1 MLSTSDYG
9 LLPLRE
15 THDLK
20 LVCRQCCV
28 KKREITYA
36 LRLVDHE
43 CAYDILLCKVKGGSI
58 WRPVSKRPSQFNPSQ
73 YKVCMYFKEG
83 SGCMQHRDN
92 CTFARSDEE
101 AAVWTFEKNQGL
113 DDALLCNLVA
123 MSEQG
128 PNQSDNGKALDHFR
142 RLVDLKV
149 VCELCSAKER
159 DISYTIKSVLHKCGR
174 SILLAKAKASKQWRP
189 VSKRPFHKNILYKV
203 CIHFVEGSGCTEHGH
218 ECTYARS
225 CEEATVW
232 NFLGDRNI
240 NENKLMRL
248 LTESEP
254 PQQAA
259 EYIIQQ
265 FPGKFTELCKE
276 CFNKRPQKLSG
287 KRWND
292 TCTSDA
298 AHKWK
303 PVLVYHTY
311 NKKEEVFSQ
320 IRPLPPNCK
329 FECCSHVRKRKPCWH
344 EPGHCH
350 SAQSEVEL
358 VLWEAENS
366 GFEVQSFLLQ
376 LSEQEQAKARN
387 VPLYCKVCHLTLST
401 PESFYHHCTT
411 PKHAQLLSEDT
422 TTEWRGRPPPHT
434 CQAEL
439 WLCNGPENCKYGI
452 NCPKAHSEEELQ
464 EWMMRA
470 AKRNSMGQI
479 SETFGHSYIE
489 RVLEEYR
496 NSSNEEYIMSEQV
509 DDVCISCD
517 QELTVK
523 CDKGDTAL
531 TWNFHVETPRPLIH
545 VALLKQEPGASF
557 FFSEDNGVPC
567 IYSSGKCF
575 LTEDNTYSISVYFK
589 SSNPGLYKQWIVLD
603 FDMRPVLLRKIKV
616 IAGQQSVKQSEEPTI
631 NQGATILIAERWH
644 RGNKVI
650 IPCSTRFEEQ
660 EELLTEYEPAQV
672 SSVYMFSSSRTP
684 LNGQNYKERMH
695 HFLYDEEQAE
705 DQIVSR
711 LNLQGE
717 ILTKHILYSTQ
728 SGMMVAP
735 PQQLFGAVSMPC
747 NLTMDT
753 PEGTILK
760 QSVHFALIS
769 TLTTGHQNSKVYE
782 ASIMKQWSS
791 KNKLHLLLSKQ
802 CCVDLRLKGDE
813 SYQMEVQFQLERL
826 KFCNMHKAVDL
837 LQDTKN
843 VIPDLQ
849 NCRIPDS
856 NTTCEKLN
864 TRQQSAIA
872 FITGKTNDDDLVAPF
887 LIYGPFGTGKT
898 LTLATAAREL
908 CNNPL
913 NKVLICTHTNSSADL
928 YVREHLHPF
937 LEKNNNL
944 KIMRIKASKQGK
956 AKAATDE
963 ITSKYCHFIEDDQKL
978 PPQIKQ
984 ELDCHNIVITTTTV
998 ARYFQDLKL
1007 PDGYFTHLLI
1017 DEASQMLECEALM
1030 AINLAGPNTRV
1041 VLAGDHMQIR
1051 PKLFSNQH
1059 SFDCSLL
1066 TRLFHLYQGQNCDA
1080 AQNSRIIFNEN
1091 YRSTKEIVEF
1101 VSTNFYS
1108 VKNDIIK
1115 DIGNV
1120 PPPPNG
1126 HALQFH
1132 HVRGECILDDVSL
1145 TWYNMQEVTVVVE
1158 TVTEILDSWPL
1169 SWGPKDSG
1177 SICVLSEG
1185 LQVRL
1190 IRKMLLERHLSQ
1202 VCVENLANVQGK
1214 EFRAVII
1221 TAVQTRDSLKTA
1233 NLQGL
1238 ELFNNACVLNT
1249 AMTRAQS
1256 LVVIV
1261 GDAVAL
1267 SCSGK
1272 CSRIWK
1278 NYFDHCLLC
1287 SSVKPQNFSKEV
1299 FNRDVKETTR
1309 FQKAELDEESNNLSD
1324 EILQELKKEYE
1335 QEYEE
1340 MQEDYNSDRTCSEFE
1355 DTNDVILAAH
1365 ISQHADEDKNVLE
1378 LCEKLPETYMPGQFV
1393 MTTYRTGYVI
1403 PRNSQNKQISIEGK
1417 KNLGKAFTGDE
1428 VVVCVEP
1435 PARVISITTKSESA
1449 RVLLCQLEEEDH
1461 TRAKS
1466 ASDNKH
1472 IRKMMVPITGTETKI
1487 CILINKKTQNF
1498 IPIWKQNEEQW
1509 EFVGHKRF
1517 DVNLKYN
1524 SLFLVQVIGWKDTC
1538 LFPLG
1543 KVIDIIPISGS
1554 LSNELGILKKE
1565 LKITTKAC
1573 KPKKVSSLVDK
1584 NKTHRQDMRD
1594 VITFT
1599 VDPVGAKDLDDAIS
1613 VQSMGDRYKLG
1624 VHIADVASFVIPGS
1638 NLDANA
1644 RQRGS
1649 TYYNHVE
1656 NHIHMFAQTLS
1667 TGIFSLLPGEDRGVV
1682 SLIFTAENKTNK
1694 IIGKPT
1700 FQFSLIK
1707 SDKQLSYEEA
1717 DVIITQ
1723 KKNDNVRFDTV
1734 EDCVTAA
1741 YSFAKGQRKTRLKD
1755 WKYSQPDKER
1765 LPGRRKAHLM
1775 IEELSVLFNRLV
1787 SETLTASEKTKS
1799 CTPLCC
1805 QEKPNHAKM
1814 KELVDKFGKVI
1825 PLSFHLRHKVKH
1837 NGQRP
1842 GFESFFLL
1850 RSVWEDICSAVET
1863 KDTDKMIDLI
1873 AADDI
1878 HPQLQPAINQFKGCN
1893 SKGNI
1898 VCSNSLAADVGHYS
1912 LNLMSYTKASSPIR
1926 RYMDIIVQRL
1936 IHSVISDEN
1945 VPYTQKEIM
1954 TMCREFE
1961 ENHKKAKRY
1970 QQKSE
1975 QIFYAVSMIKHSVS
1989 KLAFVVQADSEG
2001 NSFAVAFPLN
2011 NNIFAGSLLIMY
2023 RDLQVEDQPVY
2034 DEENDNVTLKWKK
2047 FIITANKTKPSIQT
2061 RGPCVEL
2068 PLSLWKATIE
2078 AVEKENWPIA
2088 ISLIEQAN
2096 TKQLK
2101 NDCKVSQTKTD
2112 NGTQEMPEAGNLVNI
2127 DLSLEPGNALQ
2138 VQITSE
2144 VKRGYHMPILQ
2155 LVQIKPN
2162 FEICVDHVR
2171 NCVKCFSRCADYP
2184 SKLNYRDTEQYVKI
2198 WKPLCDMES
2207 AVRAVG
2213 ENNSIIIENML
2224 IKFTQV
2230 QKGTLRGSISIPKE
2244 WMTEWANEQTFKK
2257 SFLCI
2262 RKRGIKITST
2272 VLHSPMLDPQEF
2284 TWIAHGLIIGLEK
2297 QKHGKSLMNFNI
2309 NHLPMETI
2317 PQCVFQKNTC
2327 FTVEIIPKLPP
2338 DIREESA
2345 VVNIQTACD
2354 LVQAVA
2360 LGMKIQTAVNTTF
2373 QDFKMEQLK
2382 GTAELNESQNRAVN
2396 AALNDS
2402 LTLIQGPPGTGKTVV
2417 GVHIVFHFHQQ
2428 NSKNQREFVDAAG
2441 KSKKEVILYC
2451 GPSNKSVDVVAEQL
2465 LKLGGRIK
2473 PLRVYSQRVEML
2485 EYPYPDNTLQRSQSR
2500 MRQDRSKAEL
2510 KSITLHHRIRQ
2521 EENIHSANIKEFD
2534 KHIQQALEN
2543 KEKIPANEI
2552 KKYKRLLNKARAFEY
2567 EHHDIILCTCT
2578 ESSNPTLI
2586 DTVNARQI
2594 LIDECAMATEPQAL
2608 IPLVCNKPE
2617 KVCCCISSQTFRFI
2631 PH

>member
-1 MLSTSDYG
+1 
-9 LLPLRE
+9 
-15 THDLK
+15 
-20 LVCRQCCV
+20 
-28 KKREITYA
+28 
-36 LRLVDHE
+36 
-43 CAYDILLCKVKGGSI
+43 
-58 WRPVSKRPSQFNPSQ
+58 
-73 YKVCMYFKEG
+73 
-83 SGCMQHRDN
+83 
-92 CTFARSDEE
+92 
-101 AAVWTFEKNQGL
+101 
-113 DDALLCNLVA
+113 
-123 MSEQG
+123 
-128 PNQSDNGKALDHFR
+128 
-142 RLVDLKV
+142 
-149 VCELCSAKER
+149 
-159 DISYTIKSVLHKCGR
+159 
-174 SILLAKAKASKQWRP
+174 
-189 VSKRPFHKNILYKV
+189 
-203 CIHFVEGSGCTEHGH
+203 
-218 ECTYARS
+218 
-225 CEEATVW
+225 
-232 NFLGDRNI
+232 I
-240 NENKLMRL
+240 N
-248 LTESEP
+248 
-254 PQQAA
+254 
-259 EYIIQQ
+259 
-265 FPGKFTELCKE
+265 
-276 CFNKRPQKLSG
+276 
-287 KRWND
+287 
-292 TCTSDA
+292 
-298 AHKWK
+298 
-303 PVLVYHTY
+303 
-311 NKKEEVFSQ
+311 
-320 IRPLPPNCK
+320 
-329 FECCSHVRKRKPCWH
+329 
-344 EPGHCH
+344 
-350 SAQSEVEL
+350 
-358 VLWEAENS
+358 
-366 GFEVQSFLLQ
+366 
-376 LSEQEQAKARN
+376 
-387 VPLYCKVCHLTLST
+387 
-401 PESFYHHCTT
+401 
-411 PKHAQLLSEDT
+411 
-422 TTEWRGRPPPHT
+422 
-434 CQAEL
+434 
-439 WLCNGPENCKYGI
+439 
-452 NCPKAHSEEELQ
+452 
-464 EWMMRA
+464 
-470 AKRNSMGQI
+470 
-479 SETFGHSYIE
+479 
-489 RVLEEYR
+489 
-496 NSSNEEYIMSEQV
+496 
-509 DDVCISCD
+509 
-517 QELTVK
+517 
-523 CDKGDTAL
+523 
-531 TWNFHVETPRPLIH
+531 
-545 VALLKQEPGASF
+545 
-557 FFSEDNGVPC
+557 
-567 IYSSGKCF
+567 
-575 LTEDNTYSISVYFK
+575 
-589 SSNPGLYKQWIVLD
+589 
-603 FDMRPVLLRKIKV
+603 
-616 IAGQQSVKQSEEPTI
+616 
-631 NQGATILIAERWH
+631 
-644 RGNKVI
+644 
-650 IPCSTRFEEQ
+650 
-660 EELLTEYEPAQV
+660 
-672 SSVYMFSSSRTP
+672 
-684 LNGQNYKERMH
+684 
-695 HFLYDEEQAE
+695 
-705 DQIVSR
+705 
-711 LNLQGE
+711 
-717 ILTKHILYSTQ
+717 
-728 SGMMVAP
+728 
-735 PQQLFGAVSMPC
+735 
-747 NLTMDT
+747 
-753 PEGTILK
+753 
-760 QSVHFALIS
+760 
-769 TLTTGHQNSKVYE
+769 
-782 ASIMKQWSS
+782 
-791 KNKLHLLLSKQ
+791 
-802 CCVDLRLKGDE
+802 
-813 SYQMEVQFQLERL
+813 
-826 KFCNMHKAVDL
+826 
-837 LQDTKN
+837 
-843 VIPDLQ
+843 
-849 NCRIPDS
+849 
-856 NTTCEKLN
+856 
-864 TRQQSAIA
+864 
-872 FITGKTNDDDLVAPF
+872 
-887 LIYGPFGTGKT
+887 
-898 LTLATAAREL
+898 
-908 CNNPL
+908 
-913 NKVLICTHTNSSADL
+913 
-928 YVREHLHPF
+928 
-937 LEKNNNL
+937 
-944 KIMRIKASKQGK
+944 IMRIKASKQGK

-1185 LQVRL
+1185 LQVQMYF
-1190 IRKMLLERHLSQ
+1190 MLFFTFNFYIAYQNSLHLST
-1202 VCVENLANVQGK
+1202 GK

-1449 RVLLCQLEEEDH
+1449 RVLL
-1461 TRAKS
+1461 S
-1466 ASDNKH
+1466 SDNKH

-2327 FTVEIIPKLPP
+2327 FTVEIIPNK
-2338 DIREESA
+2338 
-2345 VVNIQTACD
+2345 NIMISD
-2354 LVQAVA
+2354 LFKFIYIF
-2360 LGMKIQTAVNTTF
+2360 LTKSFFLSVNTTF

-2451 GPSNKSVDVVAEQL
+2451 GPSNKSVDVVAGKL
-2465 LKLGGRIK
+2465 CLGGRIK

-2510 KSITLHHRIRQ
+2510 KY
-2521 EENIHSANIKEFD
+2521 A
-2534 KHIQQALEN
+2534 
-2543 KEKIPANEI
+2543 
-2552 KKYKRLLNKARAFEY
+2552 KYKRLLNKARAFEY

-2617 KVCCCISSQTFRFI
+2617 KVVLIGDHKQLRPIVKNDRARKLGMAKSLFERCHEIHANKRIMLDTQYRMHEDICQFPSEEFYENRLKTGVEQPSSVLLVNQKTSQIVFGHVKGNTVRLVVSSAQGNEESKANQEERNIVVLLKLCTAKVKPQDIVILSPYNAQVSKMKDEIKGELMEQITITTISKSQGSEWRYVLISTVCSLPSERINHDAEKAWLSKNLGFVGDPNQINVAITRAKEGLCIIGDGHFHQQLILTLNVQLVICYAAFTLI
-2631 PH
+2631 PQEQW